1 MRDEDKTKKQL
12 ITELA
17 ELRQR
22 IAELEAS
29 ETKRKRAEEQILV
42 ANERLQ
48 YLLSSTSAVIYT
60 ARTSGDYGATF
71 ISENVTQMLGYEPRE
86 FLEESSFWIDHVHPE
101 DVQRI
106 LTELPRIFEQG
117 HYTYEYRFRCKDGT
131 YIWMR
136 DEMKLVRDEE
146 GEPLEIVGYWVDIT
160 ERNRAREESERLL
173 IEHRTQHKFLE
184 RLVEAAPIGIAVVRG
199 PDHRY
204 EMVNPYYQAIPDMPG
219 VPMVGRTIAEVF
231 PAVAAQETVEL
242 VETVYRTG
250 QTTSLREYEA
260 SVGPE
265 REQTYWNVDHVPLH
279 GPDGDVGGVLILA
292 NEITEQ
298 VLARK
303 QVEELAARDEAILTS
318 MSDGLILF
326 DLQGN
331 VVDMNPAAL
340 RIHGFEQVKEAQRHL
355 KEFPD
360 TFELRYLDGRLMPV
374 EEWPLARVLQ
384 GETFSGCEAQVRR
397 LDTGDVWIGSYSG
410 TPVCD
415 KTGNAI
421 LGVLTL
427 RDVTAEKRVWAE
439 RERLLAQVERDRE
452 SIEELARIL
461 EQERDLLQT
470 VMESTHAQLAY
481 FDPQFNFLRVNSAYA
496 QGSGYSKEEL
506 IGRNHF
512 DLFPDAE
519 NQAIFERV
527 RDTGESVK
535 FQAKPFEYP
544 ERPQLGTTYWD
555 WTLVPVKDENG
566 DVQGLVLSL
575 LDVTQRERARKER
588 EAYLASLSEI
598 IAVSEHVL
606 AETTVEGMLQRV
618 VDAARELT
626 GARLSIAG
634 HNYEGGVF
642 QVGATSRSEDLPP
655 YPPGEDFGVWEGSAY
670 LGLTEGKTSLRLTD
684 EQLRQHP
691 TWQEFLE
698 EHVPLRGLLATRLVG
713 REGQTKGLI
722 MVSNK
727 KEGDFTMEDEA
738 LLVQLAALAS
748 LGLQHIEARNDA
760 ERRAGELDAVFAAM
774 VDGVIV
780 YDAKGVALRA
790 NPAAKAVYGLD
801 PTDIDRVALA
811 RKLAVRYPDG
821 RPVVEDDLP
830 ASRALRGEAVIDDRF
845 VLTHAEGHELT
856 VLASAAPLRADGIV
870 SGAGAVVVWHDV
882 TAQEQT
888 MRQLE
893 AERAKLKAIIENA
906 PEAIVV
912 TDKECRIVLANPVAE
927 RLYARPIPYGEG
939 LQSHS
944 ELALCHPDGTPYE
957 PRDLPLAR
965 SALDGEVANNLEM
978 AILWPD
984 GQQRDLL
991 ASSAPI
997 RDNQGR
1003 VSGAVGVFQDI
1014 TERRRTERLLQRR
1027 NRDLDLLNRL
1037 GQELGATLDLPRVL
1051 EQVSR
1056 AVREVV
1062 AAAGSLVWLWDE
1074 EDPDWIVCRA
1084 AFQPDLA
1091 RSPLNLRLRSGEGI
1105 IGWVAQQGKIAI
1117 VSRAQEDP
1125 RFSRVIDAH
1134 TGFQTHSILAV
1145 PLQVRDTVIG
1155 VLEVLNKSEGE
1166 FSGHDRLLI
1175 ETLAASVA
1183 IAIENARL
1191 YDQARQTAAA
1201 AERSLLAR
1209 ELHDAVSQTLFSASV
1224 IAESLPR
1231 LWERD
1236 PDKVWR
1242 GLEQL
1247 QRLTK
1252 GALAEMRTLLLELR
1266 PTALVEAE
1274 LGDLLRQLTEAF
1286 ASRTPVKVSLK
1297 VEEQRSLP
1305 PEVQIAL
1312 YRMTQEALN
1321 NVTKHAR
1328 ATQVTVSLR
1337 SQPEGVGLRIKDD
1350 GRGFDPARIKPGR
1363 LGLNIL
1369 RERAEAIGATL
1380 QITSQA
1386 DQGTEIA
1393 VIWSDTQQRERRVN
1407 D

>member
-1 MRDEDKTKKQL
+1 
-12 ITELA
+12 
-17 ELRQR
+17 
-22 IAELEAS
+22 
-29 ETKRKRAEEQILV
+29 
-42 ANERLQ
+42 
-48 YLLSSTSAVIYT
+48 
-60 ARTSGDYGATF
+60 
-71 ISENVTQMLGYEPRE
+71 
-86 FLEESSFWIDHVHPE
+86 
-101 DVQRI
+101 
-106 LTELPRIFEQG
+106 
-117 HYTYEYRFRCKDGT
+117 
-131 YIWMR
+131 
-136 DEMKLVRDEE
+136 
-146 GEPLEIVGYWVDIT
+146 
-160 ERNRAREESERLL
+160 
-173 IEHRTQHKFLE
+173 
-184 RLVEAAPIGIAVVRG
+184 
-199 PDHRY
+199 
-204 EMVNPYYQAIPDMPG
+204 
-219 VPMVGRTIAEVF
+219 MVGRTIAEVF
-231 PAVAAQETVEL
+231 PAVAAQGAIEL

-260 SVGPE
+260 SVGPKQ
-265 REQTYWNVDHVPLH
+265 EQIYWNVDHVPLH
-279 GPDGDVGGVLILA
+279 GPDGDIDGVLILA
-292 NEITEQ
+292 HEITEQ
-298 VLARK
+298 VLTRK
-303 QVEELAARDEAILTS
+303 RVEELAARDEAILTS

-340 RIHGFEQVKEAQRHL
+340 RIHGFEQMKEAQRHL
-355 KEFPD
+355 REFPD

-374 EEWPLARVLQ
+374 EEWPLARVLRA
-384 GETFSGCEAQVRR
+384 ETFSGYEAQVRR

-415 KTGNAI
+415 KAGNAI

-427 RDVTAEKRVWAE
+427 RDVTAEKKVWAE
-439 RERLLAQVERDRE
+439 RERLLAQIAQDRE
-452 SIEELARIL
+452 STKELARVL
-461 EQERDLLQT
+461 ERERDALQT
-470 VMESTHAQLAY
+470 IMESTHAQLAY
-481 FDPQFNFLRVNSAYA
+481 LDSQFNFVRVNAAYVR
-496 QGSGYSKEEL
+496 GSGCSKQEL

-519 NQAIFERV
+519 NRAIFERV
-527 RDTGESVK
+527 RDTGEPVL
-535 FQAKPFEYP
+535 FHAKPFEYP
-544 ERPQLGTTYWD
+544 DRPELGTTYWD

-575 LDVTQRERARKER
+575 LDLTERERARRKR

-606 AETTVEGMLQRV
+606 AETTVEGMFQRV
-618 VDAARELT
+618 VDAAWKLT
-626 GARLSIAG
+626 GARLGIAG
-634 HNYEGGVF
+634 HSYEEGVF
-642 QVGATSRSEDLPP
+642 QVGSTSRSEDMPP
-655 YPPGEDFGVWEGSAY
+655 CPSGEDFGVWEGSAY
-670 LGLTEGKTSLRLTD
+670 LGLIEGKTCLRLTD

-691 TWQEFLE
+691 AWQELRE
-698 EHVPLRGLLATRLVG
+698 EHVPLRGLLGTRLVG

-722 MVSNK
+722 MVSDK
-727 KEGDFTMEDEA
+727 KEGDFTIEDEA

-748 LGLQHIEARNDA
+748 LGLQHIEARNEA

-790 NPAAKAVYGLD
+790 NPAAEAVSGLD
-801 PTDIDRVALA
+801 PAGTDRVALA

-821 RPVVEDDLP
+821 RPVAEDDLP
-830 ASRALRGEAVIDDRF
+830 ASRALRGEAVINERF

-856 VLASAAPLRADGIV
+856 VLVSAAPLRADGIV
-870 SGAGAVVVWHDV
+870 SGAGAGAVVVWHDV

-893 AERAKLKAIIENA
+893 AERARLKAIIENA

-927 RLYARPIPYGEG
+927 RLYARPVPYGEDF
-939 LQSHS
+939 QSHA
-944 ELALCHPDGTPYE
+944 ELALCYPDGTPCD
-957 PRDLPLAR
+957 PRDLPLTR

-997 RDNQGR
+997 WDNQGK

-1014 TERRRTERLLQRR
+1014 TERRRMERVLQRR
-1027 NRDLDLLNRL
+1027 NRDLGLLNRL
-1037 GQELGATLDLPRVL
+1037 SQELGATLDLPRVL

-1091 RSPLNLRLRSGEGI
+1091 RSPLNLRLRSGEGV
-1105 IGWVAQQGKIAI
+1105 IGWVAQHGKIAI

-1166 FSGHDRLLI
+1166 FSSHDRVLL

-1231 LWERD
+1231 LWRRD
-1236 PDKVWR
+1236 PDKVRR
-1242 GLEQL
+1242 GLTQL
-1247 QRLTK
+1247 HQLTR

-1266 PTALVEAE
+1266 PAALVDAE

-1286 ASRTPVKVSLK
+1286 ASRTPVKVSLT
-1297 VEEQRSLP
+1297 VEGQRSLP

-1337 SQPEGVGLRIKDD
+1337 SQPEGVELRIKDD
-1350 GRGFDPARIKPGR
+1350 GRGFDPTRVQPGH

-1386 DQGTEIA
+1386 GQGTEIA
-1393 VIWSDTQQRERRVN
+1393 VIWSDTQQRERKAN